1 MADAGRKAME
11 LLQLQYF
18 ECIARHES
26 VTRAAEELRIS
37 QPSLSGSVLR
47 LEKELG
53 MALFERKNRKMILTS
68 YGEYFLSTTRRVLE
82 LINTSKL
89 SFTSDMPDRISIGFQ
104 NYNEKIL
111 SLIEHF
117 QQGFPQVEFNV
128 YGSTLNAP
136 FSTKSFSF
144 IVGNSDLKLPFPTN
158 KLLVETRSFYVALP
172 KKHPLSDRKSLSMT
186 ELREDTF
193 CFLREGHGNF
203 EYAYQLCIENGFI
216 PKCIFSTNNAF
227 YKYRYVCNGSALG
240 FFPTGWYP
248 LLASQ
253 ENISVIPLT
262 GYDNFSNILLY
273 WPQNFTLSPAEQAF
287 LDYVSSALKS
297 SFYKNILPSVI

>member
-1 MADAGRKAME
+1 ME

-37 QPSLSGSVLR
+37 QPSLSGSILR

-68 YGEYFLSTTRRVLE
+68 YGEYFLSTTRKVLG
-82 LINTSKL
+82 LISSSKL
-89 SFTSDMPDRISIGFQ
+89 SFVSDMPVRISIGFQ
-104 NYNEKIL
+104 NYNEKLL
-111 SLIEHF
+111 SLIEDF
-117 QQGFPQVEFNV
+117 QQSHPQVEFNV

-144 IVGNSDLKLPFPTN
+144 IVGNADLKLPFSTN
-158 KLLVETRSFYVALP
+158 KLLIEPRGYYVALP
-172 KKHPLSDRKSLSMT
+172 ASHPLSGRKSLTMP
-186 ELREDTF
+186 ELLNENF
-193 CFLREGHGNF
+193 CFLRDEHGNF
-203 EYAYQLCIENGFI
+203 EYAYQLCIESGFI

-227 YKYRYVCNGSALG
+227 YKYRYVCNGSAPG

-248 LLASQ
+248 LLAR
-253 ENISVIPLT
+253 EKNISVIPLT
-262 GYDNFSNILLY
+262 GFDNFSNILLY
-273 WPQNFTLSPAEQAF
+273 WPQNFSLSPAEQAF
-287 LDYVSSALKS
+287 LDYVTAALKS
-297 SFYKNILPSVI
+297 SSFDTRLPSVI

>member
-1 MADAGRKAME
+1 ME

-18 ECIARHES
+18 ESIARHES

-37 QPSLSGSVLR
+37 QPSLSGSILR

-82 LINTSKL
+82 LIRSSKL
-89 SFTSDMPDRISIGFQ
+89 SFDSHMPVRISVGFQ
-104 NYNEKIL
+104 NYNEKFF
-111 SLIEHF
+111 SLMESF
-117 QQGFPQVEFNV
+117 QQNYPQVEFNI

-144 IVGNSDLKLPFPTN
+144 IVGNADLNLPFSTN
-158 KLLVETRSFYVALP
+158 KLFIEARGYYVALP
-172 KKHPLSDRKSLSMT
+172 VTHPLSDRKSLAIS
-186 ELREDTF
+186 ELMNESF
-193 CFLREGHGNF
+193 CFLRDEYGNF
-203 EYAYQLCIENGFI
+203 EYAYQLCIEGGFI
-216 PKCIFSTNNAF
+216 PRCIFSTNNAF
-227 YKYRYVCNGSALG
+227 YKYRYVCNGSAPG

-253 ENISVIPLT
+253 KNISVIPLT
-262 GYDNFSNILLY
+262 GFDNSSNILLY
-273 WPQNFTLSPAEQAF
+273 WPQNFILSPAEQAF
-287 LDYVSSALKS
+287 LDYVTAALAPDPQTRQ
-297 SFYKNILPSVI
+297 PSVIQPG

>member
-1 MADAGRKAME
+1 ME

-82 LINTSKL
+82 LINTSRL

-111 SLIEHF
+111 S
-117 QQGFPQVEFNV
+117 PDR
-128 YGSTLNAP
+128 T
-136 FSTKSFSF
+136 FSTGFS
-144 IVGNSDLKLPFPTN
+144 
-158 KLLVETRSFYVALP
+158 
-172 KKHPLSDRKSLSMT
+172 
-186 ELREDTF
+186 
-193 CFLREGHGNF
+193 
-203 EYAYQLCIENGFI
+203 
-216 PKCIFSTNNAF
+216 
-227 YKYRYVCNGSALG
+227 
-240 FFPTGWYP
+240 
-248 LLASQ
+248 
-253 ENISVIPLT
+253 
-262 GYDNFSNILLY
+262 
-273 WPQNFTLSPAEQAF
+273 
-287 LDYVSSALKS
+287 
-297 SFYKNILPSVI
+297 PSGI